1 MKPLAPV
8 FAAVIWAAAICPVD
22 GLAGG
27 FAKAKAPA
35 RKTDS
40 AAQGDEG
47 GDITTS
53 ARAAAAVDAT
63 AKRAVSNLFSVCAH
77 IQDPRLYKPT
87 WADACHQI
95 ADDGGGQTRIVA
107 SRDVKRGNPLTL
119 FPMHSLG
126 LRTIRSDGKK
136 ANRESDTEFVAY
148 DVDRD
153 GEYFGRD
160 GDEKAGLRL
169 KLNIPLDREQPVA
182 ALMGDRKRHVLFST
196 FLPEKVAQPGWLGGR
211 MRSGNE
217 STGNSITIPL
227 PGAAPLCAVVATR
240 DVKEGEE
247 IIQCV
252 SRPDLEELKSILAK
266 DHARDISM
274 LGMHVEMACQ
284 ATLEQV
290 EAAEPESEEIDTTSE
305 LGPFHAINMSYPGL
319 KRIHQDPDIYSVDD
333 FLTADECDR
342 FVAKAGPHLKPCL
355 VNNEKNG
362 KVEQDPARTSTNANA
377 PQVEVPTVMRKIT
390 ELTNCSPDEVE
401 ILQVLKYEKGQE
413 FVPHT
418 DGFSG
423 PYSSCGFVDS
433 TRLCTVFCY
442 LNDVKEG
449 GSTYFPEIDLDIRP
463 KKGMAVLHFPA
474 DVEMREDKRT
484 LHQGSPAVDDKWLLT
499 TWVWKDPRTEEE
511 YGEERLPKLSGD
523 II

>member
-1 MKPLAPV
+1 MKSLASV
-8 FAAVIWAAAICPVD
+8 FVVIWAAAISPVD

-35 RKTDS
+35 RTTGSDAKGDGATPPR
-40 AAQGDEG
+40 AALAYD
-47 GDITTS
+47 DIT
-53 ARAAAAVDAT
+53 AKKAVG
-63 AKRAVSNLFSVCAH
+63 NLFSVCAH
-77 IQDPRLYKPT
+77 IQDPKLYKPT
-87 WADACHQI
+87 WADACQQI
-95 ADDGGGQTRIVA
+95 VDEGQTRIVA
-107 SRDVKRGNPLTL
+107 TRNVPRGHALTL
-119 FPMHSLG
+119 FPIHSLG
-126 LRTIRSDGKK
+126 LRTIRSNGKK
-136 ANRESDTEFVAY
+136 ARKNRETDTEFVAY

-153 GEYFGRD
+153 GEYFGRG
-160 GDEKAGLRL
+160 GDERAGLRL
-169 KLNIPLDREQPVA
+169 KLNIPLDRKQPAA
-182 ALMGDRKRHVLFST
+182 ALIGDRKRHVLFST
-196 FLPEKVAQPGWLGGR
+196 FLPEKSAQPGWLGGR

-217 STGNSITIPL
+217 STGNSIIIPL

-252 SRPDLEELKSILAK
+252 SRPDLEELKSILSEE
-266 DHARDISM
+266 HGRDISM
-274 LGMHVEMACQ
+274 LGMHVKMACQ

-290 EAAEPESEEIDTTSE
+290 GADEAESEEIHTSE
-305 LGPFHAINMSYPGL
+305 LGPFHEINLNYPGL
-319 KRIHQDPDIYSVDD
+319 KKIHQGPDIYSVDD
-333 FLTADECDR
+333 FLSADECDR
-342 FVAKAGPHLKPCL
+342 IVAKAGPHLKPCL

-362 KVEQDPARTSTNANA
+362 KVEQDPARTSTNANV
-377 PQVEVPTVMRKIT
+377 PQVEVPTVMRKLT
-390 ELTNCSPDEVE
+390 DLTNSLPDKVE
-401 ILQVLKYEKGQE
+401 ILQVLRYLKGQE

-442 LNDVKEG
+442 LNDVEEG
-449 GSTYFPEIDLDIRP
+449 GTTYFPEIDLDIRP
-463 KKGMAVLHFPA
+463 EKGMAVIHFPA

-499 TWVWKDPRTEEE
+499 TWIWKDPRTEEE
-511 YGEERLPKLSGD
+511 YGEERLPKLNDD